1 MSVLRM
7 GVQRADITV
16 VFVHVVKS
24 NIDTIETALAV
35 VGGEGDH
42 LVISF
47 SEVMMWWVF
56 IPFKCNDKNIAY
68 SKYADVCVSFLKE
81 FSVVVS

>member
-1 MSVLRM
+1 MVHAKEIKLQQSPCQFSEWVCSEQTSLSLSVYHTFL
-7 GVQRADITV
+7 V

-24 NIDTIETALAV
+24 NIDNIEIALVV

-47 SEVMMWWVF
+47 SEVMM
-56 IPFKCNDKNIAY
+56 
-68 SKYADVCVSFLKE
+68 
-81 FSVVVS
+81 

>member
-24 NIDTIETALAV
+24 NIDTIETALAE

-47 SEVMMWWVF
+47 SEVMM
-56 IPFKCNDKNIAY
+56 
-68 SKYADVCVSFLKE
+68 
-81 FSVVVS
+81 

>member
-7 GVQRADITV
+7 GVQRADITLSLSLSVYHTFLV

-24 NIDTIETALAV
+24 NIDNIEIALVV

-42 LVISF
+42 LVIS
-47 SEVMMWWVF
+47 SR
-56 IPFKCNDKNIAY
+56 K
-68 SKYADVCVSFLKE
+68 L
-81 FSVVVS
+81 